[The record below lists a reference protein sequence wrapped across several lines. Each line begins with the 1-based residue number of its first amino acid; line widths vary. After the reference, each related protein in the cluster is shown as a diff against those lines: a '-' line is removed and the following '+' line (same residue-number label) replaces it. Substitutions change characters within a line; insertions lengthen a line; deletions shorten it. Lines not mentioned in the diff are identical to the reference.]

1 MASEADLL
9 KLIIVRF
16 VLMRL
21 LYFVD
26 AGKWIVHDVRLVFL
40 GVCYVLVSYDYDA
53 FFFNIV
59 DVFVVCKTIR
69 TFDR

>member
-9 KLIIVRF
+9 KLNTVGF
-16 VLMRL
+16 ELMRL
-21 LYFVD
+21 LCFVD
-26 AGKWIVHDVRLVFL
+26 AGKIIIYSTLLEFIS
-40 GVCYVLVSYDYDA
+40 VCYVLVSYDYDA

>member
-21 LYFVD
+21 LCFVD
-26 AGKWIVHDVRLVFL
+26 AGKIIIYSTLLEFI

-53 FFFNIV
+53 FFNIV
-59 DVFVVCKTIR
+59 NVFVVCKTIR

>member
-1 MASEADLL
+1 MASETDLL
-9 KLIIVRF
+9 KLNTVGF

-21 LYFVD
+21 LCFVD
-26 AGKWIVHDVRLVFL
+26 AGKIIIYSTLQEFIS
-40 GVCYVLVSYDYDA
+40 VCYVLVSYDYDA

>member
-1 MASEADLL
+1 MLEF
-9 KLIIVRF
+9 I
-16 VLMRL
+16 
-21 LYFVD
+21 
-26 AGKWIVHDVRLVFL
+26 

-53 FFFNIV
+53 FFFNIE

>member
-1 MASEADLL
+1 MVYDSS
-9 KLIIVRF
+9 
-16 VLMRL
+16 
-21 LYFVD
+21 
-26 AGKWIVHDVRLVFL
+26 FL
-40 GVCYVLVSYDYDA
+40 SVCYVLVSYDYDA

>member
-9 KLIIVRF
+9 KLNIVRF

-26 AGKWIVHDVRLVFL
+26 VGKIIIYSTLLEFL

-53 FFFNIV
+53 F
-59 DVFVVCKTIR
+59 C
-69 TFDR
+69 